1 MKICDATIRI
11 NDGGG
16 HAPFGSLGSLLPP
29 VGGGSYYAVTPRS
42 LPRMTGEGDRLR
54 WWGHTDSCIHTD
66 SIDI

>member
-16 HAPFGSLGSLLPP
+16 HAPFGLLRSPLPP
-29 VGGGSYYAVTPRS
+29 VGEGSYYAVTPQS
-42 LPRMTGEGDRLR
+42 LPRMTGEGDRLQ